1 LYGEKMK
8 DLTLGE
14 YNLRTDPSSG
24 EKIAFEHVP
33 TGRTFE
39 FDKGRLNGVQWV
51 NDVTDLP
58 EPESGVRK
66 LDGSAR
72 AYFFTRF
79 ISDDATLDPNGVPLV
94 GIHGSAGGYIH
105 TGGGTAFQASDA
117 GFYADNFYGHAP
129 GGTLFDLSADNST
142 RFYVTDTA
150 FFDPDNLFGD
160 IADLGTIDGYK
171 VVSFKSVNFE
181 HFNSGITVTGNPDKV
196 FFQTCPLRNVGTG
209 VTCIH
214 GDADLDVQIFKVD
227 GCYVKNVQS
236 DTKVLDID
244 SNATV
249 NEYVKYQNVDHDN
262 TVTKSNILSG
272 QARRNEP
279 GAFVS
284 NSLPIADSQ
293 VAGELV
299 EDGTTPTVTG
309 SGSGEVTITDGTYTL
324 NLGERISN
332 PSPGV
337 IKYNAFFDGNIE
349 IDATVSVSESNTTY
363 TIAVKLNGSTL
374 DRSKVESTI
383 SGANEPDTTDVTT
396 IIPSVTA
403 GDEFSV
409 ALENTGGTTDLTLE
423 AFNLKAG
430 GV

>member
-1 LYGEKMK
+1 MK

-14 YNLRTDPSSG
+14 YYLRTDPSSG
-24 EKIAFEHVP
+24 EAIEFEHAP
-33 TGRTFE
+33 TGRTFK

-51 NDVTDLP
+51 NAVDDLP
-58 EPESGVRK
+58 PVESGVRT

-72 AYFFTRF
+72 AYFFSRF

-94 GIHGSAGGYIH
+94 GIHGAAGGYIH
-105 TGGGTAFQASDA
+105 TGGDVAFQTDGT

-160 IADLGTIDGYK
+160 IADLGTIGGYK

-209 VTCIH
+209 VTCIR
-214 GDADLDVQIFKVD
+214 GDADLNVQIFKVD
-227 GCYVKNVQS
+227 GCYVKDVRS

-244 SNATV
+244 TAATV
-249 NEYVKYQNVDHDN
+249 NEYVKYQNVDHDD

-272 QARRNEP
+272 QARRDEP

-299 EDGTTPTVTG
+299 EDGTAPTITG
-309 SGSGEVTITDGTYTL
+309 SGTGEVTITDGTYTL
-324 NLGERISN
+324 NLAERISN

-337 IKYNAFFDGNIE
+337 LQYNAFFDGNIE
-349 IDATVSVSESNTTY
+349 VDATVSVSESNTTY
-363 TIAVKLNGSTL
+363 TVAIQLNGSTL

-383 SGANEPDTTDVTT
+383 SGANEPDTVDVST
-396 IIPSVTA
+396 IIPSITS
-403 GDEFSV
+403 DDQFSV
-409 ALENTGGTTDLTLE
+409 AIENTGDSTDLTLE
-423 AFNLKAG
+423 AFTLKAG